1 MDDIVRRQVERV
13 DIFER
18 SLMQH
23 EPVVGRVLPQHGL
36 CLGRVSHQRVHD
48 DARPRQAVAFQQRAG
63 AQRADKARGAGDEHM
78 PAGERIPVDIEM
90 LRQ

>member
-18 SLMQH
+18 SLVQH

-36 CLGRVSHQRVHD
+36 RLGRVAHQRVHD
-48 DARPRQAVAFQQRAG
+48 DARPRQTVAFQQRAG
-63 AQRADKARGAGDEHM
+63 AQRTDQTRGAGDEHM
-78 PAGERIPVDIEM
+78 PAGERIPVDVEM

>member
-1 MDDIVRRQVERV
+1 
-13 DIFER
+13 
-18 SLMQH
+18 MQH
-23 EPVVGRVLPQHGL
+23 EPSSAVYCPSMACALA
-36 CLGRVSHQRVHD
+36 RVSHQRVHD